1 MTGILKRLRDCLPLG
16 DGYSAE
22 GEWPDLAAAEAVCDD
37 AGLEVV
43 FAPDSGDR
51 LFVELHR
58 DGENVAQALIPL
70 SALESMPADVRDWA
84 LAEMVNGLRGCAEDR
99 RKTRTVSDQGGT
111 DIDTRSGP

>member
-1 MTGILKRLRDCLPLG
+1 VTDILKHLLDCLPLG
-16 DGYSAE
+16 DEYTAE
-22 GEWPDLAAAEAVCDD
+22 GEWPDVAAAEALCGD
-37 AGLEVV
+37 AGLEIV
-43 FAPDSGDR
+43 FSPDLGDL

-84 LAEMVNGLRGCAEDR
+84 LAEMINGLRRCAEDR

-111 DIDTRSGP
+111 DIDTRGGP